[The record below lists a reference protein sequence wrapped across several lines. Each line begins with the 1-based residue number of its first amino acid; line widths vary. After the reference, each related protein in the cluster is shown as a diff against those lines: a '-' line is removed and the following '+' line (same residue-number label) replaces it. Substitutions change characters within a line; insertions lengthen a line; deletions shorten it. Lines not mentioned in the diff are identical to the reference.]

1 MSEDNNIKK
10 NPDVE
15 LKEYKIISKFI
26 EKNEN
31 DEKSKEI
38 YLPTPESLE
47 KLCSLELVKDFISF
61 DLQKYKSL
69 FETKKEEKE
78 NNEEKIILNLDKI
91 SSIVN
96 EELVS
101 YILIFIGGINSSN
114 DIYTFF
120 DETVTNPNEECCI
133 DNSPNYLEYLNSI
146 IDYLKS
152 SEKLSLLFS
161 QMELLFKALDEMGV
175 KITRDKENVLYRHI
189 KDAFFSMEKNKIL
202 VILAPSNNFWIKSQ
216 KSAINDQNYDIKLNN
231 YSNIF
236 YNKPFIQKFLQKIS
250 KHPRCSFGLLCSM
263 NFKNLKNC
271 WEGLEKQFSSDCP
284 KRIIFFDQKD
294 HTDIRGPKEK
304 KSHYYRSMEKI
315 LEHLKKEKEQK
326 NKKNDNDN
334 DAQEENVL
342 YFNHKNILI
351 LESENDKMGDTK
363 DNSIKVNTFSE
374 QYLQMDEKD
383 RKQIDLMGDLVI
395 NYVYTLLENCNDDIR
410 AYITRN
416 KISNEDS
423 KVEKSK

>member
-31 DEKSKEI
+31 EEKSKEI

-69 FETKKEEKE
+69 FEAKKEEKE

-202 VILAPSNNFWIKSQ
+202 VILAPSNNFWIKSE

-231 YSNIF
+231 
-236 YNKPFIQKFLQKIS
+236 
-250 KHPRCSFGLLCSM
+250 
-263 NFKNLKNC
+263 
-271 WEGLEKQFSSDCP
+271 
-284 KRIIFFDQKD
+284 
-294 HTDIRGPKEK
+294 
-304 KSHYYRSMEKI
+304 
-315 LEHLKKEKEQK
+315 
-326 NKKNDNDN
+326 
-334 DAQEENVL
+334 
-342 YFNHKNILI
+342 
-351 LESENDKMGDTK
+351 
-363 DNSIKVNTFSE
+363 
-374 QYLQMDEKD
+374 
-383 RKQIDLMGDLVI
+383 
-395 NYVYTLLENCNDDIR
+395 
-410 AYITRN
+410 
-416 KISNEDS
+416 
-423 KVEKSK
+423 